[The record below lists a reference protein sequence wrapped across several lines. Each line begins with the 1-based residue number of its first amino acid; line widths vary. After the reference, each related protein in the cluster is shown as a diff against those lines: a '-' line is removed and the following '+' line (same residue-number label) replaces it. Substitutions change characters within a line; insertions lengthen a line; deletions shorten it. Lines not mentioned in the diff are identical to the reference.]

1 MLWHS
6 KTVNY
11 SDNTSTMNKIIHK
24 EIKTLSPPVLQTE
37 IRHKHISFQ
46 NEPVSKGIS
55 NLFGTIIGKNPKLAK
70 ILSY

>member
-1 MLWHS
+1 
-6 KTVNY
+6 
-11 SDNTSTMNKIIHK
+11 MNKRIHK
-24 EIKTLSPPVLQTE
+24 EIKMLSPPVLQTE